1 MLKEWKNK
9 RQLSLLVAFALS
21 AGGGQLFSH
30 VAHAADVSG
39 QNLTIDVTFPGSFVY
54 AGGMTSTTNN
64 GNVFNNTLKIDGVGF
79 PYHSSVYGGYNLSAV
94 GNATNNKVILK
105 DIVPY
110 SNAWVYVGYAANGD
124 ATNNTAIVSG
134 STGTTDIHLHGGKSG
149 NSSADIKTGNTL
161 RIEKSG
167 NWLGRAFNFEKIV
180 FDLGTGVNSGDTML
194 KTLSITPTEWSD
206 ISVENEN
213 SILSGTTHSSRVTLY
228 EGSITINNYNLTTQS
243 HSRGDFEYGLRT
255 QETGS
260 GTIAATK
267 IFYDVNKFQKA
278 EVTYN
283 THNPFPA
290 TGPFYSGISTLG
302 HTVNSN
308 TLTIDGV
315 GLPGGSYSYG
325 GYNQSL
331 IGDATKN
338 TVILKNIA
346 TPSNAYVYAG
356 YATKGSATN
365 NTAIVSG
372 SSGLA
377 MIWGA
382 NTYIYGG
389 GSGDPLADVK
399 TGNTLRIEK
408 SGNRVGRIYNFEK
421 LVFDVGT
428 GVNSGDTML
437 QSYSIS
443 DTEWGNISVDNPT
456 TLLTGAT
463 NSRQVTLY
471 EGNVTLHNYALT
483 SQTSDDFEYGLRAQG
498 TGSSTVIATK
508 IFFDVNKFQKAEVT
522 YDTHNPFP
530 ATGPFYSG
538 ISTLGHTVNS
548 NTLTIDG
555 VGLPGGSYSYGGY
568 NQSLIGDATKNTVI
582 LKNIATPSNAYVYAG
597 YATKGSATNNTA
609 IVSGSSGLAMIW
621 GANTYIYGG
630 GSGDPLADVKTG
642 NTLRIEKSGN
652 RVGRIYNFEKL
663 VFDVGTGVNS
673 GDTMLQSYSISDTKW
688 DHVSISNPNNWV
700 TALNNADVR
709 NSTITLYSGQVSLE
723 NYNPALV
730 RTLGNY
736 ELGKKAVGGSFS
748 GTTLANASQIVLEG
762 TRFQQATTTPTTWA
776 ADVHAGISTYG
787 NTTNHNILNVNIGL
801 TNVRAG
807 YTKALNGGSD
817 FNTLNLKT
825 GGSVTNGYAGYT
837 EGKNLLLHPT
847 DEDDPTAVD
856 TTKNADAKN
865 NTVNIQGGTLN
876 AGGKLYGGYIATNAS
891 LTPPNNVSAGN
902 ASGNTINIE
911 NGTFGGNNE
920 IYGGYTEGT
929 GKATGN
935 TVNLGTDAGVLTSS
949 TLNNVF
955 IYGGASSGSASDV
968 MTDNTLNVNTQ
979 NITARG
985 VTNFGKTKF
994 NLNSTT
1000 TVSYPTANT
1009 LLTIGGGATS
1019 GLDWAGVEVN
1029 PGSFTFTPSTYNA
1042 RLFTAMHNGS
1052 GINFSNYAP
1061 YGAKEKIVGDLEYMI
1076 DTDSHTGSAAQ
1087 DVYIDGHQFKNHT
1100 ATYNETP
1107 SHTEAWAG
1115 RTASGQAVT
1124 DNKLTVS
1131 GGTLT
1136 TAAYGGL
1143 VENKK
1148 HNNDGTFQTTAG
1160 KAERNALEVTGGSVA
1175 SAYGVKVNAAGG
1187 SADANS
1193 LKITGGTISGSA
1205 YGADLSDAAS
1215 TGTGTKNK
1223 AEMTNGTVNGSLYG
1237 AHTAG
1242 SGSLS
1247 ESEVIVSGGNISGS
1261 VYGSDIASGA
1271 GDATGSKIT
1280 ISGSTTSI
1288 TGSVYGGKTAGTG
1301 AATGHTL
1308 NLYGG
1313 SVGGSVFGG
1322 HTASG
1327 ATTGN
1332 TVNLGNGTTN
1342 AVTTVTGTISGGNGA
1357 ADTDNVLNVNTNATA
1372 GNISDFSMV
1381 KFNFNSTFNQAN
1393 PMLNL
1398 TGGAVTTI
1406 GWNKFKHTGN
1416 APSGTSVL
1424 MQNTTGISI
1433 PDYTRAKEISSTG
1446 TNEYTIDT
1454 DTGTG
1459 TARQILF
1466 GGYQFKDADVTP
1478 TTGNTSTDIW
1488 AGRSTIGNTTT
1499 ENTLTINGTNHRD
1512 AYGGWTVGT
1521 GTSAAVKDDS
1531 TGNTVN
1537 LQAGNVRT
1545 IYGGFTAVQS
1555 GNATGNKVNISGGE
1569 VGNTGHYGTG
1579 YGNVYGGYLSHATAT
1594 GAATGNTV
1602 TITGGT
1608 MKDIYG
1614 GWTAGT
1620 GATTGNT
1627 VNLGTESDAVASS
1640 TSISGT
1646 IYGGSKADATNN
1658 TLNVYDTVSAG
1669 NIANFDTVHFKVVNP
1684 SRVAVGGS
1692 FLTLNGGNATNL
1704 DWNKLSVDG
1713 LDSVTASATSDHIFT
1728 LLHNV
1733 NYINLSNYSTTGTRG
1748 RIQSADYEAD
1758 ITTDGNNATS
1768 QNVYLKGYRF
1778 QNNTGANYAGGTAT
1792 DAWGGRSIIGKTVT
1806 NNKLTLTGGSATL
1819 TARGGMVENTE
1830 RDSGGNFKTNGD
1842 ATKNT
1847 LVLNSGAQTGNAYGA
1862 EVKTKAG
1869 SATKNIVEMNDGT
1882 VHGNLY
1888 GAALTDAAS
1897 TGNADANE
1905 MTINGGTVS
1914 GTVYGSHN
1922 AGAGNAKGNTVTIK
1936 GGSLHGI
1943 YGGFT
1948 NGSGATTDNTVNL
1961 GDGEHSLAAGTT
1973 INGTIYGGN
1982 KAVVTGNTLN
1992 VNTNATAGNIQNFGK
2007 LQFNLNSNALTQ
2019 STPMLRLSASGGTNN
2034 LDWRT
2039 LDVNAEK
2046 FNAPIKTYEAYN
2058 LVLMENINNISFQQ
2072 GATNTYTA
2080 GGGVKSTTSGDFE
2093 FTIDTANSS
2102 VSSTQVTAAGYKFKN
2117 HDASYNEVTP
2127 HVEAWA
2133 GRSAVGNK
2141 VENNKLSVTGGTINT
2156 AAYGGLVINNKLG
2169 ATTGDAE
2176 NNKIIVNGTANVAD
2190 AYGAQVRTKSGNA
2203 TENSAE
2209 ITGGTVTN
2217 VYGAALTAAGA
2228 TGKIEKSKVNISGGN
2243 ISGSVYG
2250 GQITDNG
2257 ATGSVTE
2264 STLTLTGGNVT
2275 GFVYG
2280 GDNAGSGAAKDNV
2293 LNLYG
2298 GSVTGGVYGGHT
2310 ASGATTGNT
2319 VNLGDGT
2326 TNAVTAVTGVIH
2338 GGNQADVTGNTL
2350 NVKTNAT
2357 AGNIHNFETVKF
2369 HLNSTINPANSLL
2382 TLNNGAQTTGLKW
2395 DKLDVDTSS
2404 LTGAGIK
2411 TYEPYKLNLIDNAV
2425 GIGTAGYTGAKD
2437 HSTDKFEYVI
2447 DTDSHGANA
2456 TQYITLEGY
2465 QFKDNSAATYNEAAP
2480 HAEAWAGR
2488 TKVGHTVEN
2497 NTLKVTGGTINT
2509 AAYGG
2514 VVENNKLDAHGNP
2527 LQTGDATNNKL
2538 LLEGGSIQNG
2548 YGADVRT
2555 QAGNATGNVIDL
2567 KGATVGGSLYGGA
2580 LTNTAASGNA
2590 TGNTVNI
2597 LSGSVGDVY
2606 GGFANG
2612 SGKTTGNTVNLG
2624 TETSAFT
2631 ATSVGTIYGG
2641 NKAEATDNTLN
2652 VNSRNAGAA
2661 DVKNFENVNF
2671 DVAHN
2676 VSHGDTM
2683 LTLTN
2688 GANTSIDWSK
2698 MKLKNL
2704 DTITASPT
2712 SDHILTLLD
2721 SANDITFTNYD
2732 AERARE
2738 TKKDGDYEYVLNTE
2752 HETDSDK
2759 KVNVTGYR
2767 FANNH
2772 PTYSAGTAPEA
2783 WGGRSKVGN
2792 TVTKNALDVTGGT
2805 ITKAAGGIAQN
2816 LEAGDGTDGYKKTG
2830 DATENTLTLNS
2841 GAIITDGYG
2850 ADVRTEAGNA
2860 TGNIIDLKGANVTG
2874 NLYGG
2879 ALTHASASGAATQ
2892 NNINLYSGSVTGD
2905 VYGGFASGNGTT
2917 TGNKI
2922 TIGDGTNDANVTVTG
2937 KLSGGNKSAEGNV
2950 LNLKSKGAQV
2960 GSLENFGKI
2969 TWSLGSNLADG
2980 DTVLT
2985 LNQDTTLT
2993 YSTIEKP
3000 AGADVSNWLGSVME
3014 KNVHLFQMAAGKK
3027 LTLSGYSS
3035 TGSER
3040 TGDVEYSL
3048 VTDNNQDVTTG
3059 GSLDLT
3065 AYKWQNANVDVNSNA
3080 RSDVFGGKTVYGADG
3095 ITKNNKLTLKTGAA
3109 VTNAIAGDTQTAS
3122 GTAEENTL
3130 TVAAGTATNAY
3141 GAKTVGGKAL
3151 KNAAYVEGGTVT
3163 NLVGAQSKSGTAEEN
3178 HVEVKGGSVTNAIG
3192 AETLTAGDAA
3202 NNHAVISSGTVTGSL
3217 KGAQSAGKATK
3228 NTAEIKGG
3236 TISGASVMG
3245 AEAKNDAEENT
3256 VTISAALTSNTSTT
3270 ITGGHST
3277 HGNAVKNVVNVNA
3290 AVTGN
3295 IVGGSTDSTN
3305 GLDAIE
3311 NTVNV
3316 HANVTGDIYGG
3327 HAHNASL
3334 RNTVNIADGITV
3346 TGSVFGGSCITAEGN
3361 IVNIGKGSTV
3371 TGDVVAGNATGSN
3384 RDNIINLTGSRVVGT
3399 IKGGNGGATDSN
3411 NTLAVHHDLTQQSYA
3426 GDFTGIKNL
3435 QFYLNEGITNEN
3447 PTILNLGTT
3456 SKDIRGIDVGVGVNG
3471 TARNV
3476 NLRVND
3482 VISLMKVNGGTLTT
3496 DADSAVPP
3504 APTTLVNHVETMQ
3517 GVSLLYGF
3525 DIMKRSSNELIAT
3538 VTKAAI
3544 NEQAKSFVETRAGAT
3559 SFINGGADLLAGAGM
3574 TSAKKEG
3581 SGDKDKDARG
3591 YHIWAAMEQSGMTVK
3606 SGSYSDTQGYG
3617 LAVGWTRELGQTGST
3632 LLFSPFVEYGKGKYD
3647 SYLDDGTHGSGNISY
3662 LGLGIMG
3669 RVENAQGL
3677 WAEAALH
3684 GGKTRSDYSGSL
3696 YSGTSS
3702 SYDSSNA
3709 YYAAHLGIGKEMKTN
3724 EKDRVNAYLRY
3735 FWSYQS
3741 GMQAKIH
3748 TSGRNSSV
3756 DEYNFGAVNSNRVR
3770 LGFSYTHKD
3779 SDKSEIFAGLAWEY
3793 ELSGKATASFMGYE
3807 TPSPSLRGGS
3817 GMLEVGYRFAP
3828 KDSRFSYDLR
3838 FAGWQGK
3845 RQGYSG
3851 GAHVNWAF

>member
-21 AGGGQLFSH
+21 AGGTLFSDLKYTS
-30 VAHAADVSG
+30 AADVTG
-39 QNLTIDVTFPGSFVY
+39 GDVTYDSGHPLP
-54 AGGMTSTTNN
+54 ADPITGGAISPSTTDP
-64 GNVFNNTLKIDGVGF
+64 GNV
-79 PYHSSVYGGYNLSAV
+79 H
-94 GNATNNKVILK
+94 
-105 DIVPY
+105 
-110 SNAWVYVGYAANGD
+110 
-124 ATNNTAIVSG
+124 
-134 STGTTDIHLHGGKSG
+134 H
-149 NSSADIKTGNTL
+149 
-161 RIEKSG
+161 
-167 NWLGRAFNFEKIV
+167 
-180 FDLGTGVNSGDTML
+180 
-194 KTLSITPTEWSD
+194 
-206 ISVENEN
+206 
-213 SILSGTTHSSRVTLY
+213 
-228 EGSITINNYNLTTQS
+228 
-243 HSRGDFEYGLRT
+243 
-255 QETGS
+255 
-260 GTIAATK
+260 
-267 IFYDVNKFQKA
+267 
-278 EVTYN
+278 
-283 THNPFPA
+283 
-290 TGPFYSGISTLG
+290 
-302 HTVNSN
+302 N
-308 TLTIDGV
+308 TLTIDG
-315 GLPGGSYSYG
+315 LNIISRNLYG
-325 GYNQSL
+325 GYTTGLGNAA
-331 IGDATKN
+331 GN
-338 TVILKNIA
+338 EVILKNTTANNYYGQAQVYGGWSAQGDA
-346 TPSNAYVYAG
+346 TGNTITLAGGGANYYLNLYGGGGTGSGKDFTTGNTLQIKGKENEAYNVQNFEKLKFVLNNAVASG
-356 YATKGSATN
+356 DTMFRTHNSVQSFDWSKISVEGASTWL
-365 NTAIVSG
+365 SG
-372 SSGLA
+372 SSGTKRAYLYDGSGVTLTNYGTSPVNGTSGNYEYGITTDTTTPSA
-377 MIWGA
+377 TSVSASKIYFDRNQFQHADVKYDTDPSSPALPSTSALFDGA
-382 NTYIYGG
+382 IYGG
-389 GSGDPLADVK
+389 TSTLGNTTKANKLTVDGLNISARNLYGGYTQSIVGDSIGNEVILKNTTANQYYGQTQVYGGWSAQGDATGNTITLAGAAGGGINYYLNLYGGWGTGSGKDFT
-399 TGNTLRIEK
+399 TGNTLQIKGKE
-408 SGNRVGRIYNFEK
+408 NEAYNVQNFEK
-421 LVFDVGT
+421 LKFVLNDAVA
-428 GVNSGDTML
+428 SGDTMFRTHNSV
-437 QSYSIS
+437 QSFDWSK
-443 DTEWGNISVDNPT
+443 ISVTGLPEWVRKLTSEGVNNPT
-456 TLLTGAT
+456 L
-463 NSRQVTLY
+463 TLY
-471 EGNVTLHNYALT
+471 
-483 SQTSDDFEYGLRAQG
+483 
-498 TGSSTVIATK
+498 TGSGFTLTNYTPTLIGTVGDYEFGKRANT
-508 IFFDVNKFQKAEVT
+508 T
-522 YDTHNPFP
+522 
-530 ATGPFYSG
+530 ATGTVGVSVLSLDGNRFQNATETPAVSG
-538 ISTLGHTVNS
+538 TDIH
-548 NTLTIDG
+548 
-555 VGLPGGSYSYGGY
+555 
-568 NQSLIGDATKNTVI
+568 
-582 LKNIATPSNAYVYAG
+582 AG
-597 YATKGSATNNTA
+597 YSK
-609 IVSGSSGLAMIW
+609 
-621 GANTYIYGG
+621 
-630 GSGDPLADVKTG
+630 
-642 NTLRIEKSGN
+642 
-652 RVGRIYNFEKL
+652 
-663 VFDVGTGVNS
+663 
-673 GDTMLQSYSISDTKW
+673 
-688 DHVSISNPNNWV
+688 
-700 TALNNADVR
+700 
-709 NSTITLYSGQVSLE
+709 
-723 NYNPALV
+723 
-730 RTLGNY
+730 
-736 ELGKKAVGGSFS
+736 
-748 GTTLANASQIVLEG
+748 
-762 TRFQQATTTPTTWA
+762 
-776 ADVHAGISTYG
+776 YG
-787 NTTNHNILNVNIGL
+787 NTTNHNTLNIQETSAHVPISY
-801 TNVRAG
+801 TNARAG
-807 YTKALNGGSD
+807 YTNALNGGSD
-817 FNTLNLKT
+817 DNTLNLNT
-825 GGSVTNGYAGYT
+825 GGTVTNGYAGYT
-837 EGKNLLLHPT
+837 EGVHLLVDPT
-847 DEDDPTAVD
+847 SETNPTAVD

-865 NTVNIQGGTLN
+865 NTVNIKGGTLN
-876 AGGKLYGGYIATNAS
+876 AGGKLYGGYIAPNAA
-891 LTPPNNVSAGN
+891 LTPPNNVSAGD
-902 ASGNTINIE
+902 AKGNTINIE
-911 NGTFGGNNE
+911 NGTFGGSTE
-920 IYGGYTEGT
+920 IYGGYTNGT

-935 TVNLGTDAGVLTSS
+935 TVNLGSDAGVFTAPTFSNV
-949 TLNNVF
+949 TL
-955 IYGGASSGSASDV
+955 YGGGGASASDV
-968 MTDNTLNVNTQ
+968 ITDNTLNINAQ
-979 NITARG
+979 GITAAG
-985 VTNFGKTKF
+985 IHNFGKIKV
-994 NLNSTT
+994 NLKDAMTPYT
-1000 TVSYPTANT
+1000 PTNP
-1009 LLTIGGGATS
+1009 LLTVTNAS

-1029 PGSFTFTPSTYNA
+1029 PEDYSGFTASTYE
-1042 RLFTAMHNGS
+1042 
-1052 GINFSNYAP
+1052 
-1061 YGAKEKIVGDLEYMI
+1061 EKIFNAIHKTGGISFMKGSTNTYNPIGATGRLKGNYEYVI
-1076 DTDSHTGSAAQ
+1076 DTDNHTVNTTS
-1087 DVYIDGHQFKNHT
+1087 DVVVKGFQYKNHNATFT
-1100 ATYNETP
+1100 AADGSKTN
-1107 SHTEAWAG
+1107 AWSG
-1115 RTASGQAVT
+1115 RTQLGTKVQ
-1124 DNKLTVS
+1124 DNKLTVT
-1131 GGTLT
+1131 GGTIT
-1136 TAAYGGL
+1136 GAAYGAL
-1143 VENKK
+1143 VENKQ
-1148 HNNDGTFQTTAG
+1148 HNADGTFQTTAG
-1160 KAERNALEVTGGSVA
+1160 KAERNALEISNGNIVN
-1175 SAYGVKVNAAGG
+1175 AYGAKVTPKGG
-1187 SADANS
+1187 SADENS
-1193 LKITGGTISGSA
+1193 VKITGGTISGSA
-1205 YGADLSDAAS
+1205 YGAELSDAAS

-1223 AEMTNGTVNGSLYG
+1223 AEMTGGTLTGSLYG

-1242 SGSLS
+1242 SGTLT
-1247 ESEVIVSGGNISGS
+1247 ESKVKVSGGTIGGS
-1261 VYGSDIASGA
+1261 VYGSDIALGA

-1280 ISGSTTSI
+1280 ISGGSV

-1313 SVGGSVFGG
+1313 TVSGSVYGG

-1332 TVNLGNGTTN
+1332 TVNLGDG
-1342 AVTTVTGTISGGNGA
+1342 VHSLPSGTTVTGTIYGGNQA
-1357 ADTDNVLNVNTNATA
+1357 ADTNNVLNVNTNATA
-1372 GNISDFSMV
+1372 GNIANFGMV

-1398 TGGAVTTI
+1398 VGGSATSFD
-1406 GWNKFKHTGN
+1406 WNKFTHTGD

-1424 MQNTTGISI
+1424 MQNLSNINI
-1433 PDYTRAKEISSTG
+1433 PNYNGAKEISSTG

-1459 TARQILF
+1459 TAKQILF
-1466 GGYQFKDADVTP
+1466 GGYQFKGAVVTP
-1478 TTGNTSTDIW
+1478 TTSDAAKDVW
-1488 AGRSTIGNTTT
+1488 AGRSVIGNTTT
-1499 ENTLTINGTNHRD
+1499 SNTLTLNGTNHRD
-1512 AYGGWTVGT
+1512 AYGGWTAGT
-1521 GTSAAVKDDS
+1521 GTTAAAKFDS
-1531 TGNTVN
+1531 TGNIVN

-1545 IYGGFTAVQS
+1545 IYGGFTSVQS

-1569 VGNTGHYGTG
+1569 VGNSVHYGAG
-1579 YGNVYGGYLSHATAT
+1579 YGNVYGGYLSHAAAA
-1594 GAATGNTV
+1594 GNATGNTV
-1602 TITGGT
+1602 TVTGGR

-1614 GWTAGT
+1614 GFTVGT

-1692 FLTLNGGNATNL
+1692 FLTLNDGNATNL
-1704 DWNKLSVDG
+1704 DWNKLSVEG

-1728 LLHNV
+1728 LLHNA
-1733 NYINLSNYSTTGTRG
+1733 NNINLSNYSTTGTRG

-1778 QNNTGANYAGGTAT
+1778 QNNTGANYAGGPAT

-1830 RDSGGNFKTNGD
+1830 RDSGGNYKTNGD
-1842 ATKNT
+1842 ATKNK
-1847 LVLNSGAQTGNAYGA
+1847 LILNTGAQTGNAYGA

-1888 GAALTDAAS
+1888 GAALTDAAA

-1982 KAVVTGNTLN
+1982 QADVTGNTLN
-1992 VNTNATAGNIQNFGK
+1992 VNTNAQAGNIQNFGK

-2019 STPMLRLSASGGTNN
+2019 SAPMLGLSAVGGTNN

-2058 LVLMENINNISFQQ
+2058 LVLMENTHGISFQQ

-2093 FTIDTANSS
+2093 FTIDTLNHTA
-2102 VSSTQVTAAGYKFKN
+2102 SSTQVTAAGYKYKN
-2117 HDASYNEVTP
+2117 HSATYNEAAP
-2127 HVEAWA
+2127 HAEAWA

-2156 AAYGGLVINNKLG
+2156 AAYGGLVINNKPG
-2169 ATTGDAE
+2169 VTTGDAE
-2176 NNKIIVNGTANVAD
+2176 NNKIVVNGTANVAD
-2190 AYGAQVRTKSGNA
+2190 AYGAQVRTKDGNA

-2209 ITGGTVTN
+2209 ITGGSVTN

-2228 TGKIEKSKVNISGGN
+2228 TGKIEKSKVNIAGGN

-2250 GQITDNG
+2250 GQIRDTA
-2257 ATGSVTE
+2257 ATGSISG
-2264 STLTLTGGNVT
+2264 STLTLTGGSVT
-2275 GFVYG
+2275 GSVYG

-2298 GSVTGGVYGGHT
+2298 GNVTGGVYGGHT
-2310 ASGATTGNT
+2310 ASGVATGNT

-2382 TLNNGAQTTGLKW
+2382 TLNNGAQTTGLNW
-2395 DKLDVDTSS
+2395 AKLEVDTSS

-2411 TYEPYKLNLIDNAV
+2411 TYEPYKLNLIEN
-2425 GIGTAGYTGAKD
+2425 TAGIATTGYAGAKD
-2437 HSTDKFEYVI
+2437 NSTDKFEYVI
-2447 DTDSHGANA
+2447 NTDNNTA
-2456 TQYITLEGY
+2456 TADHYVTLEGY
-2465 QFKDNSAATYNEAAP
+2465 QFKDNDAASYTTADGTNAA
-2480 HAEAWAGR
+2480 AWAGR

-2567 KGATVGGSLYGGA
+2567 KGATVSGSLYGGA

-2612 SGKTTGNTVNLG
+2612 TGKTTGNTVNLG
-2624 TETSAFT
+2624 TETTAFT

-2671 DVAHN
+2671 DAAHN

-2688 GANTSIDWSK
+2688 GAGTSIDWSK

-2721 SANDITFTNYD
+2721 SANDINFTNYD
-2732 AERARE
+2732 AARARE

-2759 KVNVTGYR
+2759 KVDVTGYR

-2816 LEAGDGTDGYKKTG
+2816 LEAGDGVGGYKKTG
-2830 DATENTLTLNS
+2830 DAAENTLTLNS

-2922 TIGDGTNDANVTVTG
+2922 TIGDGTNDAAVTVTG
-2937 KLSGGNKSAEGNV
+2937 KLIGGNKSAEGNV

-2969 TWSLGSNLADG
+2969 TWSLGSNLTDG

-3027 LTLSGYSS
+3027 LTLSGYTS

-3040 TGDVEYSL
+3040 TGDAEYSL
-3048 VTDNNQDVTTG
+3048 VTDNNQQETTG
-3059 GSLDLT
+3059 GSLNLS
-3065 AYKWQNANVDVNSNA
+3065 AYKWQNASVDVNSNA
-3080 RSDVFGGKTVYGADG
+3080 RSDVFGGKTVYGTDG
-3095 ITKNNKLTLKTGAA
+3095 ATKNNKLTLKTGAA
-3109 VTNAIAGDTQTAS
+3109 VNNAIAGATQTAN
-3122 GTAEENTL
+3122 GAAEENIL
-3130 TVAAGTATNAY
+3130 TVEDGSAVNAY

-3151 KNAAYVEGGTVT
+3151 KNKAILTGGSVT
-3163 NLVGAQSKSGTAEEN
+3163 DKLVGAQSQSGTAEEN
-3178 HVEVKGGSVTNAIG
+3178 TTEIKGGSVTNAIG
-3192 AETLTAGDAA
+3192 AETVTAGDAA
-3202 NNHAVISSGTVTGSL
+3202 NNHAIISSGTVTGSL

-3245 AEAKNDAEENT
+3245 AEAKNNAEENT
-3256 VTISAALTSNTSTT
+3256 VTISAAPTSNASTT

-3290 AVTGN
+3290 VVTGN

-3316 HANVTGDIYGG
+3316 NANVTGNVYGG

-3346 TGSVFGGSCITAEGN
+3346 DGSVFGGSCITAVGN

-3371 TGDVVAGNATGSN
+3371 TGDVAAGNATGSN
-3384 RDNIINLTGSRVVGT
+3384 RDNIINLTGSRVNST
-3399 IKGGNGGATDSN
+3399 IKGGNGGANDSN

-3471 TARNV
+3471 LARG
-3476 NLRVND
+3476 LKVND
-3482 VISLMKVNGGTLTT
+3482 VISLMKVAGNGTLTT
-3496 DADSAVPP
+3496 DADSIAPP
-3504 APTTLVNHVETMQ
+3504 APQTLVNHVETMQ

-3525 DIMKRSSNELIAT
+3525 DIMKRNSDELIAT
-3538 VTKAAI
+3538 VTRAAI
-3544 NEQAKSFVETRAGAT
+3544 SEETKSFTETRAGAT

-3647 SYLDDGTHGSGNISY
+3647 SYLDSGVHGSGKVSY
-3662 LGLGIMG
+3662 LGLGVMG

-3748 TSGRNSSV
+3748 TSGRNSNV